1 MLDSVKEIAFGAGDI
16 LVQKLQAG
24 VSIEYKGSIDL
35 VTDADKAAEKY
46 VVEELRK
53 RFPSHGILGE
63 EGSRIEGS
71 SDFLWI
77 IDPIDGTTNFAHG
90 LPYFAVSLGLVKAGE
105 MVLGVVYNPIAREC
119 FVAEKGSGAFL
130 NDQKITVS
138 KPNTLHTSLLATGF
152 PYDVATT
159 KQDNL
164 AAYERAT
171 KASQGVRCM
180 GSAALDLCQVAA
192 GRVEAFWERSLQPW
206 DIAAGALI
214 VLEAGGQISS
224 CTGESFDPLGHEV
237 CASNGLIHD
246 ELLRLIKG

>member
-16 LVQKLQAG
+16 LVQKLQSG

-63 EGSRIEGS
+63 EGARIEGA

-138 KPNTLHTSLLATGF
+138 EPNTLHTSLLATGF

-192 GRVEAFWERSLQPW
+192 GRVEAFWERSLHPW

-214 VLEAGGQISS
+214 VLEASGQISS